1 VATTGNT
8 TTTVLSDSL
17 PTIIAAA
24 RIVRE
29 YEGTMTSNSVVDK
42 VTLKANSG
50 IGWNEIR
57 LEKLTAQ
64 GVTEATVLNNPQQME
79 DNLLTLTPTVAG
91 IHTVVTDRVRRRL
104 SSNVLAKIGSLGQN
118 AMQRKKDVDGLT
130 QLDSFSVSLGG
141 AGTTLTVGNISAAV
155 SRIFGNTTEPAPPGN
170 VSIVLHP
177 FQIKDIQDQLT
188 TGIATTAA
196 EGAAAIGS
204 GITADIVRN
213 GFSGTLFN
221 GNVFADGNISIDT
234 NDDAKGGVFHQ
245 QAIVLVEGHSV
256 LAESRRRPDIGGGAD
271 EVFMYDEYIF
281 GERRDEWGYEIFTD
295 ATAPTS

>member
-1 VATTGNT
+1 MATTGNT

-29 YEGTMTSNSVVDK
+29 YEGTMTSSSVVDK

-57 LEKLTAQ
+57 LDKLTAQ

-79 DNLLTLTPTVAG
+79 DTLLTLTPTVAG
-91 IHTVVTDRVRRRL
+91 IHTVITDRVRRRL

-141 AGTTLTVGNISAAV
+141 AGTTLTVGNISAASSRPV
-155 SRIFGNTTEPAPPGN
+155 SLPRLPREP
-170 VSIVLHP
+170 L
-177 FQIKDIQDQLT
+177 
-188 TGIATTAA
+188 
-196 EGAAAIGS
+196 E
-204 GITADIVRN
+204 
-213 GFSGTLFN
+213 
-221 GNVFADGNISIDT
+221 
-234 NDDAKGGVFHQ
+234 
-245 QAIVLVEGHSV
+245 LVMV
-256 LAESRRRPDIGGGAD
+256 
-271 EVFMYDEYIF
+271 
-281 GERRDEWGYEIFTD
+281 
-295 ATAPTS
+295 